1 MLSFLKTID
10 LSGSL
15 VFIPSIGFAQYRWT
29 DDLASQE
36 DGQDRGGGVRI
47 VHVHKKACSVVHS

>member
-1 MLSFLKTID
+1 MLSFLKAID

-15 VFIPSIGFAQYRWT
+15 VFIPSIGFAHRWT
-29 DDLASQE
+29 DDLASRE